1 MTSPR
6 ASAFSLPGLAG
17 RLIRTAARIGARYSD
32 DRRGVTA
39 IEFAI
44 VGIPFLMIVLGIV
57 EMGLAFFVNRLVDN
71 AVLESARIVRTGQA
85 QKSSFSADDF
95 KDEICT
101 NLPSFLCNKDKFI
114 VDVTTY
120 TNFSGLNSMDSLFDE
135 NGDLKDSFNFN
146 IGCANSIVV
155 ARVVYRWPM
164 FTALLQF
171 DSGDTGSAERLLY
184 STAVFRN
191 EPFPWSCS

>member
-1 MTSPR
+1 MRSPH
-6 ASAFSLPGLAG
+6 FSLPRLAG
-17 RLIRTAARIGARYSD
+17 GLVRTAARLGTRYSD

-57 EMGLAFFVNRLVDN
+57 EMGLAFFVNRLIDN
-71 AVLESARIVRTGQA
+71 AVLESARVVRTGQA
-85 QKSSFSADDF
+85 QKASFSADDF
-95 KDEICT
+95 KDEICS
-101 NLPSFLCNKDKFI
+101 NLPDFLCNKDKFI
-114 VDVTTY
+114 IDVTTY
-120 TNFSGLNSMDSLFDE
+120 TNFSGLSSMDPLFDE
-135 NGDLKDSFNFN
+135 DGDLKDSFNFN

>member
-1 MTSPR
+1 M
-6 ASAFSLPGLAG
+6 
-17 RLIRTAARIGARYSD
+17 
-32 DRRGVTA
+32 TA

-44 VGIPFLMIVLGIV
+44 VGIPFLMIILGIV
-57 EMGLAFFVNRLVDN
+57 EMGLAFFVNRIIDN
-71 AVLESARIVRTGQA
+71 AVLETARVVRTGQA
-85 QKSSFSADDF
+85 QKAAFSADDF
-95 KDEICT
+95 KDDICS
-101 NLPSFLCNKDKFI
+101 NLPGFLCNKDKFI

-120 TNFSGLNSMDSLFDE
+120 TNFSDLGSMESLFDDD
-135 NGDLKDSFNFN
+135 GDLKDSFDFN
-146 IGCANSIVV
+146 IGCASSIVV

-171 DSGDTGSAERLLY
+171 DSGDTGSAERLLF

>member
-6 ASAFSLPGLAG
+6 FSLHGLAG
-17 RLIRTAARIGARYSD
+17 RLIRKAARIGRRYSD

-57 EMGLAFFVNRLVDN
+57 EMGLAFFVNRLIDN

-85 QKSSFSADDF
+85 QKASFDADAF
-95 KDEICT
+95 KDEICS
-101 NLPSFLCNKDKFI
+101 NLPGFLCNKKKFI

-120 TNFSGLNSMDSLFDE
+120 TDFTSLGTMESLFDE
-135 NGDLKDSFNFN
+135 DGDLKDSFTFN

-164 FTALLQF
+164 FTALLRF